1 MAVRF
6 NIADITRFHQ
16 DGETMKVTAIAR
28 HPGVL
33 RYRDGNGWRG
43 ELVSPLFLRRIDSD
57 NGMPIISKIAGI
69 PTTNEHPPFLFKYRR
84 DAVEQMQTGKVGNDI
99 HVFKDGATQVT
110 FETWDAATQ
119 NLIRSGEQKGVS
131 LGYEVG
137 TVPAQGTWD
146 GLPYQYEQSDPFYA
160 DHLATVRN
168 PRAKDA
174 VIKRYDSDDGD
185 WAYQVCNDSADSWD
199 LERRQSLQKQDGLR
213 GAFAGT
219 DLSYPIASASDIGNA
234 WISSFRTDSEEQVRQ
249 NILAIAKEYGWMD
262 GLPSQAIAWAQER
275 AIPLKAPK
283 YTPTQKKRKPMQM
296 NFDGGVSLEI
306 PSDLAG
312 PIVALRTKADGLE
325 AEVKQLRED
334 AKFMKKKMEE
344 AEAKGKESDD
354 EELKE
359 TYDSYVYEKARA
371 DALEVENKAHAD
383 EIEALQANRVDGDA
397 IATEV
402 ASRID
407 AYMDAVGILA
417 PKLKVALDELEI
429 NFDGNQSVTDV
440 QKATLAHMRPDLK
453 LDDTEISGAYKFA
466 KLDLAA
472 SAPRTDSVF
481 KIVRNGVTSSSG
493 GNDAKQKRQERMD
506 ATAERSRMT
515 LAQQQEYDKAQSI
528 AAARR

>member
-16 DGETMKVTAIAR
+16 DGEIMKVTAIAR

-43 ELVSPLFLRRIDSD
+43 ELVSPLFLRRIDSQ

-69 PTTNEHPPFLFKYRR
+69 PTTNEHPPFLFKYRQ

-119 NLIRSGEQKGVS
+119 SLIRSGEQKGVS

-137 TVPAQGTWD
+137 TVPIQGTWD

-174 VIKRYDSDDGD
+174 VIKRYDSDDND
-185 WAYQVCNDSADSWD
+185 WAYQVCNDSADIWD

-213 GAFAGT
+213 GAFAGA

-234 WISSFRTDSEEQVRQ
+234 WIASFRTDSEEQVRQ

-262 GLPSQAIAWAQER
+262 GLPPQAIAWAQER
-275 AIPLKAPK
+275 AIPFKAPSR
-283 YTPTQKKRKPMQM
+283 TTTQKRKPMQM
-296 NFDGGVSLEI
+296 TFDGGVSLEI
-306 PSDLAG
+306 PSDLSG
-312 PIVALRTKADGLE
+312 PIVALRTKADNLD

-334 AKFMKKKMEE
+334 AKFMKKKMEGSKE
-344 AEAKGKESDD
+344 EEDAESKD

-359 TYDSYVYEKARA
+359 TYDSYIYEKARA
-371 DALEVENKAHAD
+371 DALEVESNAHAD
-383 EIEALQANRVDGDA
+383 ELEELKANRVDGDA
-397 IATEV
+397 IASEV
-402 ASRID
+402 ANRID

-417 PKLKVALDELEI
+417 PELKQALDRLEI
-429 NFDGNQSVTDV
+429 NFDGKQTVADV
-440 QKATLAHMRPDLK
+440 QKATLAHLRPELK
-453 LDDTEISGAYKFA
+453 LDDAEISGAYKLA
-466 KLDLAA
+466 KLDSAA
-472 SAPRTDSVF
+472 PAERTDGVF
-481 KIVRNGVTSSSG
+481 KIVRDGVNSGSG
-493 GNDAKQKRQERMD
+493 GNDARQKRQARID
-506 ATAERSRMT
+506 AQTKRSRMT
-515 LAQQQEYDKAQSI
+515 FAQQQQFDQQESI
-528 AAARR
+528 ATAQR